1 MLLKPRKGIGWR
13 FTCLDRKLALEES
26 IYFGENDDRNVS
38 EKIIGKATNNIA
50 ELTAIIEAIKITKNI
65 PNPVIIATDS
75 KYAILCGTS
84 YGKKLDKNNWI
95 SDKPI
100 KNVELVKELYN
111 LLSEH
116 KNIQLQHIIAH
127 TNNTDIHSI
136 GNREA
141 DLLARKAI
149 DNCEYTDNNIYIQVP
164 FERKD
169 EAKKLKARWNPKAK
183 KWYTVPSNKNN
194 EQLFK
199 LFPKYHLVSDA
210 SKLLY

>member
-1 MLLKPRKGIGWR
+1 MNYTFVYTDGACSNNNNPI
-13 FTCLDRKLALEES
+13 LAKAGYG

-95 SDKPI
+95 SNKPI
-100 KNVELVKELYN
+100 KNLELVKELYY

-116 KNIQLQHIIAH
+116 TNIQLQHITAH

-136 GNREA
+136 GNAEA
-141 DLLARKAI
+141 DRLAKNAI
-149 DNCEYTDNNIYIQVP
+149 GNDNCEYTDNNIYIIVP
-164 FERKD
+164 FERKE
-169 EAKKLKARWNPKAK
+169 EAKKLKARWNPNAK

-194 EQLFK
+194 EELFK
-199 LFPKYHLVSDA
+199 LFPKFIS
-210 SKLLY
+210 